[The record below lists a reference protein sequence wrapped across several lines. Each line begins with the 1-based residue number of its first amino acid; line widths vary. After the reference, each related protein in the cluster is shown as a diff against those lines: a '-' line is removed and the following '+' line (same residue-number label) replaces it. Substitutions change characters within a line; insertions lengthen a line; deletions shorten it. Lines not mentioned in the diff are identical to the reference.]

1 MLNNKFYHI
10 KIKMQA
16 IKISSEDKNKIS
28 KIKRNSEFSQTN
40 RIRLDLFSFEKNE
53 INEKK
58 KQENDPFSFSSRIF
72 DEKTETKKDEL
83 NKVEPK
89 LINKQI
95 SLDSKKTS
103 DDSFSSDMDD
113 SDEESSE
120 MSCVEEEEI

>member
-1 MLNNKFYHI
+1 MLNNKFYQI

-28 KIKRNSEFSQTN
+28 KIKRNSEFSKTN

-83 NKVEPK
+83 DKVEPK

-120 MSCVEEEEI
+120 MSFVEEEEI

>member
-1 MLNNKFYHI
+1 MLNNKFYQI

>member
-1 MLNNKFYHI
+1 MLNNKFYQI

-28 KIKRNSEFSQTN
+28 KIKRNSEFSKTN

-72 DEKTETKKDEL
+72 DEKIETKKDEL
-83 NKVEPK
+83 DKVEPK

>member
-1 MLNNKFYHI
+1 MLNNKFYEI
-10 KIKMQA
+10 KIKMKA

-28 KIKRNSEFSQTN
+28 KLKRNSEFSKTN
-40 RIRLDLFSFEKNE
+40 RIRLDLFLFEKNE
-53 INEKK
+53 INEKQ

-72 DEKTETKKDEL
+72 EEKTETKKDEL
-83 NKVEPK
+83 DKVEPK